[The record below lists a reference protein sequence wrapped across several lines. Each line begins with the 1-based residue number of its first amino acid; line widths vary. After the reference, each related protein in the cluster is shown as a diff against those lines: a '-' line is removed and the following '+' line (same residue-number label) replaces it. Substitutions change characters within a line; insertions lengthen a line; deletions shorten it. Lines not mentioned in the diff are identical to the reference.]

1 MTKLE
6 FLKEALEGRD
16 EEVMNYQ
23 INIDNFERGIKKIND
38 EYPDNEDLRKFKTNL
53 IQLLDDNKRQQ
64 LRSIIIRDVIRD
76 QINELENHK

>member
-76 QINELENHK
+76 QINELEDPE

>member
-6 FLKEALEGRD
+6 FLKESLEGRD

-38 EYPDNEDLRKFKTNL
+38 EYSDNEDLKKFKTNL
-53 IQLLDDNKRQQ
+53 IQLLEDNKRQQ

-76 QINELENHK
+76 QVNELENHK